1 MDKLTHTEVINLL
14 LQLSIM
20 LIAGRVMA
28 EVARSLKQPSVVGE
42 IFAGI
47 LLGPTILGALSPELF
62 QTLFPS
68 IGSPGLVLDGFV
80 QVAVV
85 LLLFIAGLEVD
96 LQIVTQQ
103 GKQAA
108 YTSFFSLL
116 IPLALGFSFPYFWP
130 EFFGHHNENTKLVF
144 ALFLG
149 TTMGITALPVVAR
162 ILMDLNVFK
171 SKIGMLVIASA
182 MVNDLVGW
190 LIFTVVL
197 SMMGATEGGMGIAA
211 TAGLAVGFTLLMLTV
226 GRGLINKS
234 LPWINRKLAWPGGLL
249 SLSLA
254 LCFLAAAFTE
264 YIGIHAIFGSFI
276 IGVALGDSEHLTE
289 RAKEIIHQFI
299 NNIFAPLF
307 FVSIGL
313 YINFVESFNP
323 LLVAAITAIAF
334 TGKITG
340 ATFGARL
347 GGVPKFQALA
357 VGFGMNTHGTL
368 EVILGAI
375 ALQEGFISNEVFVA
389 IISMVIIT
397 IVCSAPLMA
406 YSLKKHKISIKD
418 NAAQTQLQHN
428 HPTPRDKPI

>member
-1 MDKLTHTEVINLL
+1 MDKLTHSEVINLL
-14 LQLSIM
+14 VQLSVM
-20 LIAGRVMA
+20 LIAGRFMA
-28 EVARSLKQPSVVGE
+28 EVARALKQPSVVGE

-47 LLGPTILGALSPELF
+47 LLGPTVLGALSPVFF
-62 QTLFPS
+62 QNLFPS
-68 IGSPGLVLDGFV
+68 IGSPGLVLDGFI

-96 LQIVTQQ
+96 LQIVTKQ

-108 YTSFFSLL
+108 YTSLLSLVV
-116 IPLALGFSFPYFWP
+116 PLALGFSFPYFWP
-130 EFFGHHNENTKLVF
+130 EFFGHHNEDTKLVF

-171 SKIGMLVIASA
+171 SNIGMLIIASA
-182 MVNDLVGW
+182 MVNDMVGW

-197 SMMGATEGGMGIAA
+197 SMMGANEGGMGIAA
-211 TAGLAVGFTLLMLTV
+211 TAGMALGFTLLMLTV
-226 GRGLINKS
+226 GRALINRI
-234 LPWINRKLAWPGGLL
+234 LPWVNRKLAWPGGLL

-264 YIGIHAIFGSFI
+264 FIGIHAIFGSFI
-276 IGVALGDSEHLTE
+276 IGIALGDSEHLTE
-289 RAKEIIHQFI
+289 RAKEIVHHFI

-323 LLVAAITAIAF
+323 LLVLAITAIALV
-334 TGKITG
+334 GKISG
-340 ATFGARL
+340 ATLGARL
-347 GGVPKFQALA
+347 GGLKKYDALA
-357 VGFGMNTHGTL
+357 VGFGMSTHGTL

-397 IVCSAPLMA
+397 IVCSAPLMN
-406 YSLKKHKISIKD
+406 YSLRQGKKQ
-418 NAAQTQLQHN
+418 AAMEAGES
-428 HPTPRDKPI
+428 PPKKPSQRRERLL